1 MHMIPNRNALDNRLY
16 SFWSGG
22 TFATA
27 SVYSEAPLP
36 GFSLNEIGPRP
47 LPLTEPD
54 AYAIIK

>member
-1 MHMIPNRNALDNRLY
+1 MIPNRNALDNRLY